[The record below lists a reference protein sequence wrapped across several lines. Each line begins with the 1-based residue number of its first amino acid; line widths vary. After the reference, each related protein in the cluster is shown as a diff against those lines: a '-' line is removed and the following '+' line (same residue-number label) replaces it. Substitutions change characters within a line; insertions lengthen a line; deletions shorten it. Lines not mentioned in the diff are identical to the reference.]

1 MTKDDQIHQ
10 NSRIKTVVIAG
21 ILKQLQLREDGT
33 TSTFFIR
40 VYKCTSHHF
49 VSHTDVCDITSLSLI
64 RFGRCKFS
72 YNAFLNRDFFQAI

>member
-40 VYKCTSHHF
+40 VYKCTSF
-49 VSHTDVCDITSLSLI
+49 LKINASPFC
-64 RFGRCKFS
+64 FS
-72 YNAFLNRDFFQAI
+72 Y